1 MPRIFKQ
8 LGEGYGSS
16 AVSITAQID
25 GNTVYSGTVPTI
37 DAPPPG
43 VKPGVQLGVDC
54 FSWSEPVAN
63 FSGSRSFTVSVS
75 GGGSFQLNMTLAQ
88 SNVANLDAYGL
99 VYTHTVGN
107 VVYADPLTNVMIDG
121 VSYPPPT
128 DPSLNGQWG
137 WNIPSGGVLTATL
150 NINTTMGNVP
160 V

>member
-37 DAPPPG
+37 NAPVPG
-43 VKPGVQLGVDC
+43 VEPGVQLGVEC

-63 FSGSRSFTVSVS
+63 FSGSRSFSISVS
-75 GGGSFQLNMTLAQ
+75 GGGSFQLNATLAQ

-99 VYTHTVGN
+99 VYTQTVGN
-107 VVYADPLTNVMIDG
+107 VVYSDPLTNVMIDG
-121 VSYPPPT
+121 VPYTRPT
-128 DPSLNGQWG
+128 DPSLTGQNG
-137 WNIPSGGVLTATL
+137 WNISSGSVLTATL
-150 NINTTMGNVP
+150 NINTTMG
-160 V
+160 